1 MAGDAGRVGPVAGCR
16 VLARDCPSFSLFYRS
31 RRRIARS
38 VPHPIGW
45 SHEITLEMSI
55 SVQEQYQS
63 TVIQIKGKFL
73 GSVDGPEL
81 KQKLDDLKQ
90 AGKTNV
96 VIDLGQTDFM
106 DSSGIGA
113 LISGLTSMRKAGG
126 DVRLANMEKRIQGL
140 FVMTRLLGPVFENY
154 ESVEE
159 AVQSFST
166 NPPEPA
172 S

>member
-1 MAGDAGRVGPVAGCR
+1 
-16 VLARDCPSFSLFYRS
+16 
-31 RRRIARS
+31 
-38 VPHPIGW
+38 
-45 SHEITLEMSI
+45 MSI
-55 SVQEQYQS
+55 SVQEQYQA

-90 AGKTNV
+90 AGKTNI
-96 VIDLGQTDFM
+96 VIDLSQTDFM

-154 ESVEE
+154 ESVDE
-159 AVQSFST
+159 AVESFST

-172 S
+172 G